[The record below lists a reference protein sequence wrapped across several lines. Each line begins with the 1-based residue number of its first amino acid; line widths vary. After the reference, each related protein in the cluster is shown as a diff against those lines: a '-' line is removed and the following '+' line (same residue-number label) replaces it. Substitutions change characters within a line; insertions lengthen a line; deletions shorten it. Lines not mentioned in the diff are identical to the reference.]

1 MADLFFRAFDSVCVM
16 RAGRTIA
23 LVLLTSCL
31 ACSEGRAR
39 GGDVDSGAPDASG
52 AGDAGDDAGP
62 SAPAD
67 FEVRIWEAESA
78 TDGSRI
84 AFAGAG
90 RSAAEEAVDQRV
102 GDCSLLL
109 PEAPPFCDPPC
120 DPGTICVGDGACEA
134 PPPAIGVGD
143 ITVTGL
149 KAALTMHPET
159 EYHYYVG
166 TFVPEPADGD
176 VFDAG
181 AEITASA
188 AGDDL
193 PAFTVTGLGVA
204 DLASTL
210 ACPLTFV
217 DGGALEVH
225 WTPGEQPGDRIRF
238 GLQSGNHG
246 AQFAHIVC
254 DTADSGALTVDATL
268 LATYLSESR
277 PVESWSL
284 SRRREAHRAAGSA
297 VVALITESDVA
308 CRW

>member
-1 MADLFFRAFDSVCVM
+1 M
-16 RAGRTIA
+16 RAGGTIA
-23 LVLLTSCL
+23 AVLVTCGLG
-31 ACSEGRAR
+31 CSEGRGSA
-39 GGDVDSGAPDASG
+39 GDVDSGAPDASG
-52 AGDAGDDAGP
+52 AEDAGSDAGP
-62 SAPAD
+62 SAAAD
-67 FEVRIWEAESA
+67 FQVRIWEAESA
-78 TDGSRI
+78 ADGSRI

-90 RSAAEEAVDQRV
+90 RSAPEEVADQRV
-102 GDCSLLL
+102 GDCGLFL

-120 DPGTICVGDGACEA
+120 DPGTICVADGACEA
-134 PPPAIGVGD
+134 PAPAIGVGD

-176 VFDAG
+176 VFDG
-181 AEITASA
+181 GTEITATA

-210 ACPLTFV
+210 GCPLDFV
-217 DGGALEVH
+217 DGSALEVH
-225 WTPGEQPGDRIRF
+225 WTPGDQPGDRVRF
-238 GLQSGNHG
+238 ALQSGNHG

-254 DTADSGALTVDATL
+254 DAEDSGSLTVDATL
-268 LATYLSESR
+268 LATYLGESR

-284 SRRREAHRAAGSA
+284 SRRRESTAAAGSA
-297 VVALITESDVA
+297 VVALTTESDVD